1 MIGLVILI
9 ALGLAPKWLTAAVAI
24 VITAGVPVALVRGLL
39 RLLRTE
45 GVTFN
50 AVAGSLAIYL
60 SVGLLFAWIIGF
72 ITEVSNTPY
81 FAQHSTVTEGD
92 KVYFS
97 FTALTTT
104 GFGDFT
110 PATPVGHALAVIEML
125 TGQLY
130 LVTVIGL
137 LIGNFAGRRRAGVG
151 VAAGAASTR
160 SIVVCTGDRLTGMLA
175 CPGASRRAMLGRVS
189 EEPADDAV
197 TEAPAPVATSGR
209 PPRRHRF
216 LIGTLFVLA
225 TLIGFMAINA
235 VWVNRQVLDANNWAD
250 TSSRVL
256 ADKQVQTA
264 VSAYAVDQLFGSGD
278 PQARVKAALPPKFKP
293 LAGPLTAGLEQIA
306 NQAAPRILASPKVQT
321 LWRETNRDG
330 PEGSS

>member
-1 MIGLVILI
+1 MSRYVVVGRLRSASGCSAIVILI

-72 ITEVSNTPY
+72 ITEVSKTPY
-81 FAQHSTVTEGD
+81 FVQHSTVTEGD

-110 PATPVGHALAVIEML
+110 PATSVGHALAVIEML

-151 VAAGAASTR
+151 VAGRGGVHPLDRGVYRRPLDWHAG
-160 SIVVCTGDRLTGMLA
+160 L
-175 CPGASRRAMLGRVS
+175 PGASSAGDPRAVS
-189 EEPADDAV
+189 EEPADDAA
-197 TEAPAPVATSGR
+197 TEAPAPEATSGR

-225 TLIGFMAINA
+225 TVIGFMAINT
-235 VWVNRQVLDANNWAD
+235 VWVNRQVLDADNWAD
-250 TSSRVL
+250 TSSRGAGGQAGSDRGVGVRGGP
-256 ADKQVQTA
+256 AVQ
-264 VSAYAVDQLFGSGD
+264 LG
-278 PQARVKAALPPKFKP
+278 RV
-293 LAGPLTAGLEQIA
+293 
-306 NQAAPRILASPKVQT
+306 PRH
-321 LWRETNRDG
+321 E
-330 PEGSS
+330 